1 MRQEIVDEIKSLTSA
16 WVPAEVNENILS
28 RIPAENIKHKLGNM
42 QVSGDASDH
51 MMQAFKFFSSA
62 LKPNHLRAAPLL

>member
-16 WVPAEVNENILS
+16 WVPAEVNENVLS
-28 RIPAENIKHKLGNM
+28 RLPADKIKHKLGNM
-42 QVSGDASDH
+42 QASGDGPDLMA
-51 MMQAFKFFSSA
+51 QALKFFSSA